1 MKSFR
6 SYFVNALIE
15 WLLDN
20 DCIPHIVLQ
29 CDLPNVSVPEE
40 FVRDNRLVLNVAPSA
55 VHNFSLSKTMIEFDT
70 RFNGVSHHISAPI
83 GSIVGV
89 CARGHSVGVMFEP
102 EEIEEEPTYTGDA
115 PDVHALARSK
125 FRFVE

>member
-20 DCIPHIVLQ
+20 ECIPHIVLQ
-29 CDLPNVSVPEE
+29 CDLPRVNVPQE
-40 FVRDNRLVLNVAPSA
+40 FVRDDRLVLNVSPSA
-55 VHNFSLSKTMIEFDT
+55 VHNFSLTKSTLEFDT
-70 RFNGVSHHISAPI
+70 RFNGVSHHISAPV
-83 GSIVGV
+83 GAIVGV
-89 CARGHSVGVMFEP
+89 CARGNSVGVMFEP
-102 EEIEEEPTYTGDA
+102 EGVEEELPPTVEA
-115 PDVHALARSK
+115 SDVHEVARSK